1 MVENVPVTAFFS
13 YSARVIQ
20 QCIMSFFFLESS
32 KSLKSSKFSLVRNE
46 TANQIRVI
54 MTDEDLEQQSLCPK
68 ESL

>member
-1 MVENVPVTAFFS
+1 
-13 YSARVIQ
+13 
-20 QCIMSFFFLESS
+20 MSFLLESS

-54 MTDEDLEQQSLCPK
+54 MTDEDFEQSPGQK

>member
-20 QCIMSFFFLESS
+20 QCIMSFFLESS
-32 KSLKSSKFSLVRNE
+32 KSLKSSKFSLIRNE

>member
-1 MVENVPVTAFFS
+1 MVENVPLTAFFS

-20 QCIMSFFFLESS
+20 QCIMSFFLESS

>member
-1 MVENVPVTAFFS
+1 
-13 YSARVIQ
+13 
-20 QCIMSFFFLESS
+20 MSFFLESP
-32 KSLKSSKFSLVRNE
+32 KSLKSSKFSLIRNE

>member
-20 QCIMSFFFLESS
+20 QCIMSFFLESS
-32 KSLKSSKFSLVRNE
+32 KSLKSSKFSLIRNE

-54 MTDEDLEQQSLCPK
+54 MTDEDLEQQSPCPK